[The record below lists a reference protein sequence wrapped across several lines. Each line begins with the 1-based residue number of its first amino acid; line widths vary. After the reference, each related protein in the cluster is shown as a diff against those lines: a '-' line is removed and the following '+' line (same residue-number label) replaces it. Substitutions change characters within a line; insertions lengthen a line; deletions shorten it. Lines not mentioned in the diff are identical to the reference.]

1 MTRWIPSLRVRDLLR
16 HPKRLEVL
24 VVLIGLGA
32 ASSGFQLG
40 RAQSA
45 LDEERQRLRVL
56 NRRVESGVARLG
68 NGVSDV
74 PLEGEDVLEDLLDGV
89 EGVRTWVAGLSRA
102 AEEAECRLRLR
113 WGDSVRP
120 LPGRPEVEHVEVT
133 LELESAPTSP
143 ETTVRMDGVLEH
155 IGMERPPFEV
165 SRIRWTGSGA
175 GLRGVVVEGRLWIRN
190 TEA

>member
-1 MTRWIPSLRVRDLLR
+1 LRVRDLLR

-24 VVLIGLGA
+24 VVLVGLGA
-32 ASSGFQLG
+32 ASSGFHLG

-45 LDEERQRLRVL
+45 LDEERQRLRLL
-56 NRRVESGVARLG
+56 NRRLESGVASFGDAAL
-68 NGVSDV
+68 DV
-74 PLEGEDVLEDLLDGV
+74 PLEGEDILGDLLDGL
-89 EGVRTWVAGLSRA
+89 EGVRTWVTGLRRA
-102 AEEAECRLRLR
+102 AEEAGFRLRLR
-113 WGDSVRP
+113 WGDSGRP

-143 ETTVRMDGVLEH
+143 EATVQMDGVLERL
-155 IGMERPPFEV
+155 GMDRPPFEV